1 MIMIMVIIATWK
13 AHMGGGGDYEGPSQI
28 FELEIDTWLGC
39 SILTQNFHILTIY
52 LRKASIFMS
61 FIWA

>member
-28 FELEIDTWLGC
+28 FELEIDTWLGR
-39 SILTQNFHILTIY
+39 SNSNAKLPYTYHL
-52 LRKASIFMS
+52 
-61 FIWA
+61 